1 MRLRFCL
8 SLHCANASLCLPL
21 RCFFSLQHSRA
32 NLRRSPLHLK
42 SNELSVGYIISEVIL
57 PVCACV
63 NVYVRAH
70 ASRACVAR
78 VCNAQRDR
86 VAFPS
91 HLFSSFFFH
100 CIYASNKMKS
110 WHIEYAV
117 NPRLVHVQQW
127 SETATCRVHAS
138 TLTAICLESLV
149 SPFSIS
155 FSFFLSF
162 FFFFCSFS
170 L

>member
-1 MRLRFCL
+1 MSPSVLLFL
-8 SLHCANASLCLPL
+8 SST
-21 RCFFSLQHSRA
+21 FSSE
-32 NLRRSPLHLK
+32 S
-42 SNELSVGYIISEVIL
+42 SSFSVAPQEQWTLGRVYHQWIL

-149 SPFSIS
+149 SFPI
-155 FSFFLSF
+155 SF
-162 FFFFCSFS
+162 FFLFLCNFS
-170 L
+170 LLT